1 MEREVL
7 VVGYDGAALTDIAGP
22 ADVFD
27 GANRACAADRA
38 GGGSGGVDRARG
50 VGDGGGHGER
60 SGGLDQVG
68 DGAGRGWRPGVR
80 GGYRVRLA
88 AVGGGFSVTGGLRVE
103 AEDLREV
110 TGAVD
115 TVLVVGGFTFAEAAR
130 DVELL
135 HHLRRVA
142 AGARRVGSVCTGAF
156 VLAAAG
162 FLDGARATT
171 HWAYCDRLAAD
182 HPAVDVVP
190 DAIYVQDGR
199 LVTSAGVTAGIDLA
213 LALVERDH
221 DAALA
226 RLVARWMVVFL
237 QRPGGQS
244 QFSVRSRVPPVREP
258 GLRAVL
264 DAIAD
269 DPAAGWTVEEMARR
283 AAMSARHFARVFPR
297 RVGVSPARY
306 VERVRVEA
314 AANVL
319 ESGDEGLDVV
329 ARRTGFGSAETLRRA
344 FLRVL
349 GVTPGG
355 YRDRFRTTG
364 AA

>member
-7 VVGYDGAALTDIAGP
+7 IVGYPDATLLDIAGP
-22 ADVFD
+22 LEVFR
-27 GANRACAADRA
+27 GAAA
-38 GGGSGGVDRARG
+38 
-50 VGDGGGHGER
+50 
-60 SGGLDQVG
+60 
-68 DGAGRGWRPGVR
+68 VR

-88 AVGGGFSVTGGLRVE
+88 AVGGGFTASGVGL
-103 AEDLREV
+103 AADDLREV
-110 TGAVD
+110 AGPVD
-115 TVLVVGGFTFAEAAR
+115 TLVVVGGSGFEQAAR
-130 DVELL
+130 DAELL
-135 HHLRRVA
+135 AQLRRLAGPARRVA
-142 AGARRVGSVCTGAF
+142 SVCTGAF
-156 VLAAAG
+156 LLAAAG
-162 FLDGARATT
+162 LLDGARATT
-171 HWAYCDRLAAD
+171 HWAYCGRLAAD
-182 HPAVDVVP
+182 HPAVEVVP
-190 DAIYVQDGR
+190 DAIFVRDGR
-199 LVTSAGVTAGIDLA
+199 LATSAGVTAGIDLA
-213 LALVERDH
+213 LALLERDH

-226 RLVARWMVVFL
+226 RLVARWLVVFL

-269 DPAAGWTVEEMARR
+269 DPAGAWTVAEMARR

-297 RVGVSPARY
+297 RVGASPARY
-306 VERVRVEA
+306 VERARVEA
-314 AANVL
+314 AAGVL

-329 ARRTGFGSAETLRRA
+329 ARRCGFGSSETMRRA

-355 YRDRFRTTG
+355 YRHRFRTTG

>member
-7 VVGYDGAALTDIAGP
+7 VVGYEGATLTDIAGP
-22 ADVFD
+22 VDVFT
-27 GANRACAADRA
+27 GAAA
-38 GGGSGGVDRARG
+38 VC
-50 VGDGGGHGER
+50 
-60 SGGLDQVG
+60 
-68 DGAGRGWRPGVR
+68 

-88 AVGGGFSVTGGLRVE
+88 AVGGGFAVHGGLRLE
-103 AEDLREV
+103 AEDLRGV
-110 TGAVD
+110 SGGVD
-115 TVLVVGGFTFAEAAR
+115 TLLVVGGFGFAAAAA
-130 DVELL
+130 DAELL
-135 HHLRRVA
+135 HHVRRLARDARRVA
-142 AGARRVGSVCTGAF
+142 SVCTGAF

-162 FLDGARATT
+162 LLDGTRATT

-182 HPAVDVVP
+182 HPAVEVVP
-190 DAIYVQDGR
+190 DAIYVHDGR
-199 LVTSAGVTAGIDLA
+199 VATSAGVTAGIDLA

-264 DAIAD
+264 DAVVD
-269 DPAAGWTVEEMARR
+269 DPAAGWTVEAMARR
-283 AAMSARHFARVFPR
+283 AAMSPRHFARVFPQ
-297 RVGVSPARY
+297 RVGTSPARY
-306 VERVRVEA
+306 VELARVEA
-314 AANVL
+314 AAAAL
-319 ESGDEGLDVV
+319 EQGDEGLDVV
-329 ARRTGFGSAETLRRA
+329 ARRCGFGSAETLRRA

-349 GVTPGG
+349 GVTPGA

>member
-1 MEREVL
+1 MEGRRSLPPSRAAERVDGVEREVL
-7 VVGYDGAALTDIAGP
+7 VVGYEGAALTDIAGP

-27 GANRACAADRA
+27 GANR
-38 GGGSGGVDRARG
+38 
-50 VGDGGGHGER
+50 
-60 SGGLDQVG
+60 
-68 DGAGRGWRPGVR
+68 VR

-88 AVGGGFSVTGGLRVE
+88 AVGGGFGVTGGLRVE

-110 TGAVD
+110 SGGVD
-115 TVLVVGGFTFAEAAR
+115 TVLVVGGFTFAAAAR
-130 DVELL
+130 DAELR

-142 AGARRVGSVCTGAF
+142 DGARRVGSVCTGAF

-162 FLDGARATT
+162 LLDGARATT
-171 HWAYCDRLAAD
+171 HWAYCDRLAAE
-182 HPAVDVVP
+182 HPSVDVVP
-190 DAIYVQDGR
+190 DAIYVQDRR

-213 LALVERDH
+213 LALVESDH

-226 RLVARWMVVFL
+226 RLIARWMVVFL

-264 DAIAD
+264 DAVVD
-269 DPAAGWTVEEMARR
+269 DPAAAWTVEGMARR
-283 AAMSARHFARVFPR
+283 AAMSPRHFARVFPR

-314 AANVL
+314 AAGVL

-329 ARRTGFGSAETLRRA
+329 ARRCGFGSAETLRRA

-349 GVTPGG
+349 GVPPGG

>member
-7 VVGYDGAALTDIAGP
+7 VVGHEGATLTDIAGP
-22 ADVFD
+22 VDVFD
-27 GANRACAADRA
+27 GANR
-38 GGGSGGVDRARG
+38 
-50 VGDGGGHGER
+50 
-60 SGGLDQVG
+60 
-68 DGAGRGWRPGVR
+68 VR

-88 AVGGGFSVTGGLRVE
+88 AVGGAFAVSGGLRME
-103 AEDLREV
+103 AEDLRELS
-110 TGAVD
+110 GAVD
-115 TVLVVGGFTFAEAAR
+115 TVVVVGGFGFGEAAR
-130 DVELL
+130 DAELL

-142 AGARRVGSVCTGAF
+142 ADARRVASVCTGAF
-156 VLAAAG
+156 LLAAAG
-162 FLDGARATT
+162 LLDGARATT
-171 HWAYCDRLAAD
+171 HWAFCDRLAAD
-182 HPAVDVVP
+182 HPSVEVVP

-199 LVTSAGVTAGIDLA
+199 LATSAGVTAGIDLA

-221 DAALA
+221 DAAVA

-244 QFSVRSRVPPVREP
+244 QFSVRARVPPVREP

-264 DAIAD
+264 DAVAD
-269 DPAAGWTVEEMARR
+269 NPAAGWTVEEMARR
-283 AAMSARHFARVFPR
+283 AAMSPRHFARVFPL
-297 RVGVSPARY
+297 RVGAPPARY

-314 AANVL
+314 AAGVL

-329 ARRTGFGSAETLRRA
+329 ARRSGFGTAETMRRA

-355 YRDRFRTTG
+355 YRHRFRTSG

>member
-7 VVGYDGAALTDIAGP
+7 VVGYAGTTMTDVAGP
-22 ADVFD
+22 VDVFA
-27 GANRACAADRA
+27 GATA
-38 GGGSGGVDRARG
+38 ARG
-50 VGDGGGHGER
+50 ERGD
-60 SGGLDQVG
+60 
-68 DGAGRGWRPGVR
+68 
-80 GGYRVRLA
+80 GYRVRLA
-88 AVGGGFSVTGGLRVE
+88 AVGGGFEVSGGLRME
-103 AEDLREV
+103 AEDLRDV
-110 TGAVD
+110 SGGVD
-115 TVLVVGGFTFAEAAR
+115 TVLVVGGFGFTEAAR
-130 DVELL
+130 DAELL
-135 HHLRRVA
+135 HHVRRVA
-142 AGARRVGSVCTGAF
+142 DGARRVASVCTGAF
-156 VLAAAG
+156 VLARAG
-162 FLDGARATT
+162 LLDGVRATT
-171 HWAYCDRLAAD
+171 HWAYCDRLAD
-182 HPAVDVVP
+182 EHPSVRVVP
-190 DAIYVQDGR
+190 DAIFVQDGR
-199 LVTSAGVTAGIDLA
+199 VATSAGVTAGIDLA

-244 QFSVRSRVPPVREP
+244 QFSVRSRVRPVREP

-264 DAIAD
+264 DAISD

-297 RVGVSPARY
+297 RVGVPPARY
-306 VERVRVEA
+306 VEQVRVEA
-314 AANVL
+314 AAGLL

-329 ARRTGFGSAETLRRA
+329 ARRTGFGSAETMRRA

-355 YRDRFRTTG
+355 YRHRFRTTG

>member
-7 VVGYDGAALTDIAGP
+7 VVGYPDATLADIAGP
-22 ADVFD
+22 VEVFQ
-27 GANRACAADRA
+27 GAAA
-38 GGGSGGVDRARG
+38 V
-50 VGDGGGHGER
+50 
-60 SGGLDQVG
+60 Q
-68 DGAGRGWRPGVR
+68 

-88 AVGGGFSVTGGLRVE
+88 AVGGGFTASGIRLD
-103 AEDLREV
+103 ADDLREV
-110 TGAVD
+110 SGPVD
-115 TVLVVGGFTFAEAAR
+115 TIVVVGGMGFAEAAR
-130 DVELL
+130 SPELVGEL
-135 HHLRRVA
+135 RRLAATARRVA
-142 AGARRVGSVCTGAF
+142 SVCTGAF

-162 FLDGARATT
+162 LLDGARATT
-171 HWAYCDRLAAD
+171 HWAFCAELAQR
-182 HPAVDVVP
+182 HPSVEVVP
-190 DAIYVQDGR
+190 DAIYVCDGR
-199 LVTSAGVTAGIDLA
+199 LATSAGVTAGIDLA
-213 LALVERDH
+213 LALLERDH

-226 RLVARWMVVFL
+226 RLVARWLVVFL

-269 DPAAGWTVEEMARR
+269 DPAAPWTVEEMARR
-283 AAMSARHFARVFPR
+283 AAMSPRHFARVFPR
-297 RVGVSPARY
+297 QVGVPPARY
-306 VERVRVEA
+306 VERARVEA
-314 AANVL
+314 AAWVL

-329 ARRTGFGSAETLRRA
+329 ARRSGFGSAETLRRA

-355 YRDRFRTTG
+355 YRHRFRTTG

>member
-1 MEREVL
+1 MAGIEGHRSLPPSRAAERVDGVEREVL
-7 VVGYDGAALTDIAGP
+7 VVGYEGAALTDIAGP

-27 GANRACAADRA
+27 GANR
-38 GGGSGGVDRARG
+38 
-50 VGDGGGHGER
+50 
-60 SGGLDQVG
+60 
-68 DGAGRGWRPGVR
+68 VR

-88 AVGGGFSVTGGLRVE
+88 AVGGGFGVTGGLRVE

-110 TGAVD
+110 SGGVD
-115 TVLVVGGFTFAEAAR
+115 TVLVVGGFTFARAAR
-130 DVELL
+130 DAELR

-142 AGARRVGSVCTGAF
+142 DGARRVGSVCTGAF

-162 FLDGARATT
+162 LLDGARATT
-171 HWAYCDRLAAD
+171 HWAYCDRLAAE
-182 HPAVDVVP
+182 HPSVDVVP
-190 DAIYVQDGR
+190 DAIYVQDRR

-213 LALVERDH
+213 LALVESDH

-226 RLVARWMVVFL
+226 RLIARWMVVFL

-244 QFSVRSRVPPVREP
+244 QFSVRSSVPPVREP
-258 GLRAVL
+258 GLRALL
-264 DAIAD
+264 DAIVD
-269 DPAAGWTVEEMARR
+269 DPAAAWTVERMARR
-283 AAMSARHFARVFPR
+283 AAMSPRHFARVFPR

-314 AANVL
+314 AAGVL
-319 ESGDEGLDVV
+319 ESGDEGLEVV
-329 ARRTGFGSAETLRRA
+329 ARRCGFGSAETLRRA

-349 GVTPGG
+349 GVPPGG

-364 AA
+364 MA

>member
-1 MEREVL
+1 MGVVEREVL

-22 ADVFD
+22 ADVFA
-27 GANRACAADRA
+27 GANQALAADWALIGDRA
-38 GGGSGGVDRARG
+38 LVADRARG
-50 VGDGGGHGER
+50 SDRARENDR
-60 SGGLDQVG
+60 ARAGGLRQGVG
-68 DGAGRGWRPGVR
+68 RAR

-88 AVGGGFSVTGGLRVE
+88 GIGGGFEVTGGLRME

-110 TGAVD
+110 SGGVD
-115 TVLVVGGFTFAEAAR
+115 TVLVVGGFTFADAAR
-130 DVELL
+130 DDELL

-142 AGARRVGSVCTGAF
+142 GGARRVGSVCTGAF
-156 VLAAAG
+156 PLAAAG
-162 FLDGARATT
+162 LLDGARATT
-171 HWAYCDRLAAD
+171 HWAFCDRLAAD
-182 HPAVDVVP
+182 HPSVDVVP
-190 DAIYVQDGR
+190 DAIYVRDGR

-244 QFSVRSRVPPVREP
+244 QFSVRSQVPPVREP
-258 GLRAVL
+258 GLRSVL

-269 DPAAGWTVEEMARR
+269 DPAAGWTVDGMARR
-283 AAMSARHFARVFPR
+283 AAMSPRHFARVFPR

-314 AANVL
+314 AAGLL

-329 ARRTGFGSAETLRRA
+329 AKRTGFGSAETLRRA

>member
-1 MEREVL
+1 VGGVEREVL
-7 VVGYDGAALTDIAGP
+7 VIGYDGAALTDIAGP
-22 ADVFD
+22 ADVFA
-27 GANRACAADRA
+27 GANRACVADQA
-38 GGGSGGVDRARG
+38 HGS
-50 VGDGGGHGER
+50 
-60 SGGLDQVG
+60 DQACG
-68 DGAGRGWRPGVR
+68 SDQAR

-88 AVGGGFSVTGGLRVE
+88 GIGGGFEVTGGLRME

-110 TGAVD
+110 SGAPD
-115 TVLVVGGFTFAEAAR
+115 TVLVVGGFTFADAAR
-130 DVELL
+130 DAELL

-142 AGARRVGSVCTGAF
+142 GGARRVASVCTGAF

-162 FLDGARATT
+162 LLDGARATT
-171 HWAYCDRLAAD
+171 HWAFCDRLAAD
-182 HPAVDVVP
+182 HPSVDVVP

-269 DPAAGWTVEEMARR
+269 DPAAGWTVEGMARR
-283 AAMSARHFARVFPR
+283 AAMSPRHFARVFPR
-297 RVGVSPARY
+297 RVGLSPARY

-314 AANVL
+314 AAGLL

-329 ARRTGFGSAETLRRA
+329 ARRSGLGSAETLRRA

>member
-7 VVGYDGAALTDIAGP
+7 VVGFDGAALTDIAGP

-27 GANRACAADRA
+27 GANRACAADHALLEDPRGDGSDDRAREDRDRA
-38 GGGSGGVDRARG
+38 GGDQAR
-50 VGDGGGHGER
+50 D
-60 SGGLDQVG
+60 
-68 DGAGRGWRPGVR
+68 
-80 GGYRVRLA
+80 GYRVRLA
-88 AVGGGFSVTGGLRVE
+88 AVGGGFEVTGGLRME
-103 AEDLREV
+103 AEDLRDV
-110 TGAVD
+110 SGGVD
-115 TVLVVGGFTFAEAAR
+115 TVLVVGGFTFADAAR
-130 DVELL
+130 DQELL

-142 AGARRVGSVCTGAF
+142 GGARRVAGVCTGAF

-162 FLDGARATT
+162 MLDHARATT
-171 HWAYCDRLAAD
+171 HWAYCDRLAAE
-182 HPAVDVVP
+182 HPSVRVVP
-190 DAIYVQDGR
+190 DAIFVQDGR

-213 LALVERDH
+213 LALVEQDH
-221 DAALA
+221 DAAMA
-226 RLVARWMVVFL
+226 RLIARWMVVFL

-244 QFSVRSRVPPVREP
+244 QFSVRSLVPPVRET

-269 DPAAGWTVEEMARR
+269 DPAAGWTVDGMARR
-283 AAMSARHFARVFPR
+283 AAMSTRHFARVFPR
-297 RVGVSPARY
+297 QVGVSPARY

-314 AANVL
+314 AATAL

-329 ARRTGFGSAETLRRA
+329 ARRAGFGSAETLRRA
-344 FLRVL
+344 FVRVL
-349 GVTPGG
+349 GVTPGC